1 MCIAGAA
8 DWTVTYD
15 SCWSGKYLLFS
26 LQCLIPMY
34 AKLVTGCYNA
44 CILRRTNLCNCAW
57 IGHGRRLDIL
67 WRHGSYHCHYFCRSC
82 SSVSGN
88 CCVCGL
94 TCLQTHRLIEPPVSM
109 KQSKLLHTSSHHIS
123 FSISKSYGNDNEK
136 YRQERKAPHNTRTR
150 ARSAPTVIF
159 WRLPLRG
166 MLCVR
171 TGRFCCNRN
180 LSRDH
185 LFGNALPLQMQQN
198 STATQGGWQLPGHF
212 LPLFDHLQR
221 SSRVSL
227 ACSAKIT
234 QPTKFEQSLDSK
246 HLHQKLFQTPKSPMC
261 RNPGS
266 WSWVKKDLLFISKA
280 QPSHLSDICVRAQMS
295 LDSLSDHHTTESNSF
310 LYTEEKTTFLI
321 TPVASNAGVL
331 SGSDDA
337 SSHASRW
344 QNGRIGN

>member
-109 KQSKLLHTSSHHIS
+109 KQSTLLFHLRTTSHFPSANPMATTTKNIAKKERRPTIQEQEHVVPLQS
-123 FSISKSYGNDNEK
+123 FS
-136 YRQERKAPHNTRTR
+136 
-150 ARSAPTVIF
+150 
-159 WRLPLRG
+159 
-166 MLCVR
+166 
-171 TGRFCCNRN
+171 
-180 LSRDH
+180 
-185 LFGNALPLQMQQN
+185 
-198 STATQGGWQLPGHF
+198 GGF
-212 LPLFDHLQR
+212 L
-221 SSRVSL
+221 
-227 ACSAKIT
+227 
-234 QPTKFEQSLDSK
+234 
-246 HLHQKLFQTPKSPMC
+246 
-261 RNPGS
+261 
-266 WSWVKKDLLFISKA
+266 
-280 QPSHLSDICVRAQMS
+280 
-295 LDSLSDHHTTESNSF
+295 
-310 LYTEEKTTFLI
+310 
-321 TPVASNAGVL
+321 
-331 SGSDDA
+331 
-337 SSHASRW
+337 
-344 QNGRIGN
+344 

>member
-1 MCIAGAA
+1 MSKPA
-8 DWTVTYD
+8 DVY
-15 SCWSGKYLLFS
+15 CWSCRLNCDLWFLLKWKVPIVLLAMLNS
-26 LQCLIPMY
+26 HVCQVGHRVLQRLY
-34 AKLVTGCYNA
+34 
-44 CILRRTNLCNCAW
+44 LRRTNLCNCAW
-57 IGHGRRLDIL
+57 IGHGRRLYIL

-123 FSISKSYGNDNEK
+123 LSISKSYVNANEK

-171 TGRFCCNRN
+171 KGRFCCNRN

-198 STATQGGWQLPGHF
+198 STATQGV
-212 LPLFDHLQR
+212 D
-221 SSRVSL
+221 SCL
-227 ACSAKIT
+227 ATSC
-234 QPTKFEQSLDSK
+234 
-246 HLHQKLFQTPKSPMC
+246 HC
-261 RNPGS
+261 
-266 WSWVKKDLLFISKA
+266 
-280 QPSHLSDICVRAQMS
+280 
-295 LDSLSDHHTTESNSF
+295 
-310 LYTEEKTTFLI
+310 LI
-321 TPVASNAGVL
+321 TCNVQAESA
-331 SGSDDA
+331 A
-337 SSHASRW
+337 
-344 QNGRIGN
+344 